1 MCYISVRPERHS
13 YPILKKNMEFVIN
26 LTTRSLA
33 YATDWCGVNSG
44 KDHTKFEEMKLTP
57 GKASVVNAPIIEE
70 CPLCIECRVKEVM
83 ALGSHDMFIADVV
96 NVQADDKYLD
106 PETGAF
112 DMQRADLLAYSHGKY
127 YGLGDFVGKFG
138 WSVRKKKIVMKKI
151 YLILLILPFCFSA
164 NAQKFIKIEDKTFN
178 WGGKVGV
185 NAALPIVKSL
195 TIDNQEME
203 DIRLQYKVGYQAAV
217 FARANIDRFYIQ
229 PSLAW
234 QYTEGDIRF
243 NIPQTENS
251 LPDGTNTQMP
261 IGKNRITYK
270 SATLEVPVMIGY
282 YLVKEGPYA
291 LSMMFGPN
299 IKYNYK
305 TRYSTDMTDRPREFE
320 DDNTP
325 FGISIAAGLGV
336 SIWRLFLD
344 FSYEFG
350 LNEVASDFR
359 EIGTEANQK
368 GTLNIEK
375 RTNIMSFSLGF
386 LF

>member
-1 MCYISVRPERHS
+1 
-13 YPILKKNMEFVIN
+13 
-26 LTTRSLA
+26 
-33 YATDWCGVNSG
+33 
-44 KDHTKFEEMKLTP
+44 
-57 GKASVVNAPIIEE
+57 
-70 CPLCIECRVKEVM
+70 
-83 ALGSHDMFIADVV
+83 
-96 NVQADDKYLD
+96 
-106 PETGAF
+106 
-112 DMQRADLLAYSHGKY
+112 
-127 YGLGDFVGKFG
+127 
-138 WSVRKKKIVMKKI
+138 MKKI

-217 FARANIDRFYIQ
+217 FARVNID
-229 PSLAW
+229 
-234 QYTEGDIRF
+234 RF